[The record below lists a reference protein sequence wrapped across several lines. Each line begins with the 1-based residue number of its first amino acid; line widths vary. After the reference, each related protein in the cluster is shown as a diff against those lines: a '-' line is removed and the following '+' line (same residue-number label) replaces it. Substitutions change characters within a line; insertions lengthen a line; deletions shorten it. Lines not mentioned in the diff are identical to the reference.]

1 MPTPILTRRYNF
13 ADADLKQEADKL
25 KITVNRDLADFA
37 SRNINAGSLDAYQLM
52 IDDFDNCSTDVELKG
67 LVQDA
72 TLQKDSL
79 VDQVQKAIRP
89 IRNMA
94 EIAYSG
100 KGKYVSF
107 GFEDLSRL
115 SDNDLVR
122 MARRV
127 ARVGTKLLP
136 ELEPQGLTKDI
147 LANLSEMASNLDFA
161 IDAQESAVENRDL
174 ETQDRII
181 KGNTL
186 WAEMVRLASVGKS
199 LYEDTNEAKFNDYV
213 MAEGGGSAAP
223 PTPPVV

>member
-1 MPTPILTRRYNF
+1 MPAPILTRRYNF

-37 SRNINAGSLDAYQLM
+37 SRNINAGTLDAYQLM
-52 IDDFDNCSTDVELKG
+52 IDDFDNCSTDVELAG

-72 TLQKDSL
+72 TLKKDSL

-94 EIAYSG
+94 EITYDG

-127 ARVGTKLLP
+127 ARVGAKLLP

-147 LANLSEMASNLDFA
+147 LINLTDLAVQLDNA
-161 IDAQESAVENRDL
+161 IDAKEAAVENRDL
-174 ETQDRII
+174 ETQERIK

-186 WAEMVRLASVGKS
+186 WAEMIKLASVGKS
-199 LYEDTNEAKFNDYV
+199 LYEDSNEAKFNDYV
-213 MAEGGGSAAP
+213 ISEGGGGAA
-223 PTPPVV
+223 PTPPVA

>member
-1 MPTPILTRRYNF
+1 MPAPVQTRNYHL
-13 ADADLKQEADKL
+13 ADADLKQRADIL
-25 KITVNRDLADFA
+25 KNTITRDLGDFA
-37 SRNINAGSLDAYQLM
+37 SRNIHTGSLDAYQLM
-52 IDDFDNCSTDVELKG
+52 IDDFDNCSTDVELAG

-115 SDNDLVR
+115 SDNDLIR

-127 ARVGTKLLP
+127 ARVGAKLLP

-147 LANLSEMASNLDFA
+147 LANLTEMASNLDNA
-161 IDAQESAVENRDL
+161 IDVKETAIENRDL
-174 ETQDRII
+174 ETQERII

-186 WAEMVRLASVGKS
+186 WAEMVRLASIGKS
-199 LYEDTNEAKFNDYV
+199 LYEDTNEAKFNDYILV
-213 MAEGGGSAAP
+213 EGGGAAAP